1 MLLEELEARNFR
13 NLEGGIE
20 FQPGLNIL
28 VGENGQ
34 GKTNW
39 LEAIYLLAS
48 ARSFKTTKL
57 VEAVEFGEDLGIIR
71 GRVRRTEEIHR
82 DLQVTINKNIKALW
96 VNSKQIPARE
106 YHGQLHAAL
115 FTSDA
120 LEIVRGGPDE
130 RRRFLDEI
138 IVSIHPPYSQTAS
151 DYLRVI
157 RQKNTLLQTAKDREL
172 SLEETA
178 EQLQPWNEQ
187 LAGLAT
193 RIHRSR
199 VRIVERLNS
208 ELLQSV
214 FQKEEL
220 TLHYISSL
228 EGKGDLE
235 NYQDL
240 ITERLKLRVQAERT
254 AGYSLIGPH
263 RDECEIRF
271 DGRDIRKFGSSGQQ
285 RSALLSLQIA
295 NIAVFWAQQNEYPLF
310 LIDDIDAE
318 LDHDRIGQL
327 LEFLEGKTQTIITT
341 SKFDLARSLGS
352 KASVFSVFN
361 GKASVSL

>member
-13 NLEGGIE
+13 NLEGGIG

-57 VEAVEFGEDLGIIR
+57 VEAVKFGEDLGIIR
-71 GRVRRTEEIHR
+71 GRVRRTEEIYR

-138 IVSIHPPYSQTAS
+138 IVSIHPPYSQTVS
-151 DYLRVI
+151 DYIRVI
-157 RQKNTLLQTAKDREL
+157 RQKNTLLQAAKDREL
-172 SLEETA
+172 SLDETA
-178 EQLQPWNEQ
+178 EQLLPWNEQ

-240 ITERLKLRVQAERT
+240 ITERLRLRVQAERA

-271 DGRDIRKFGSSGQQ
+271 DSRDIRKFGSSGQQ

-318 LDHDRIGQL
+318 LDHERIGQL

-341 SKFDLARSLGS
+341 SKFDLAHSLGS